1 MSHQKQNTFNQL
13 LDYFNEEEEDEEEE
27 EELINFEQKNNN
39 FNNLKAKIPY
49 YNNNKIEKFDN
60 NNNDNNQKIDKI
72 DNDIN
77 GSINDKQ
84 KQIFTE
90 LYSNIENNDENIFDC
105 EQRFLPQNN
114 NNNINNNNNN
124 IGEDFNKLKVVS
136 FRQYKFNENDENN
149 LNSNTDNQKENDNDK
164 IIEKIKTNNWL
175 INSNNNNENIN
186 ENKNEKNDKQSQK
199 EIVYNKII
207 ANQCSFGNINETSNR
222 STSINT
228 DKNGIS
234 EYSQSKLF
242 QDNFDQELYKPEYL
256 INSKCFDELE
266 NSNNNKNKNNTEN
279 NNNNKN
285 TNFSKKESIIDTN
298 IYTFKQNEN
307 DFIKNR
313 ELVKKEI
320 NQLKNSI
327 LKHSSKK
334 SKSKSKEKKIINKKN
349 VNVHKNIN
357 NVGCKNKRPIEL
369 VLYDDA
375 VKKRQKMENLYK
387 NNLSKI
393 QLNST
398 KNKINATSYKIALEH
413 NDKIIE
419 QIINKYSK
427 NGEVLTLINI
437 AQIFQ
442 DLKIFRKLLENINI
456 NKLLNINNMIDFKN
470 IIGIVIKEGDVR
482 KNEELEFL
490 EQTCNILNFEPK
502 NYIRKDIIE
511 GLLKILFASTG
522 NVGNVNDIVYILKQ
536 YLQAALLGEGILEL
550 NNRNKKDDGL
560 VLKNYIKKFFKL
572 KENIIAYQNINNYN
586 SKKYEKIIKERNDNL
601 TFEPNIP
608 QNENFHTNI
617 TQRRK
622 NFNFNS
628 LYNRFIQKEKNK
640 QTNLEQLRRNKMREE
655 LKELK
660 QKPTINKHIDNNSF
674 YNDNN
679 YYTLNIH
686 DKLYRMNE
694 HILQKKQQKI
704 EEKKRE
710 DQEKYENECKSFKL
724 HLNSRENRK
733 RMAKSFDKKIKPK
746 GYDDYII
753 RNKKA
758 ILERERIKTIMEKIP
773 CGENYEKIKR
783 RAITP
788 FNITDM
794 KKKRKKNKKEKE
806 DFFTL
811 QIKIPNG
818 QLRVLKI
825 YMKNDPYKV
834 ADDFCKIYSIKESI
848 KKKLINNIINCQK
861 TYLNDKRREEIENE
875 EELEEEEEIID
886 NKNEINGS
894 YI

>member
-1 MSHQKQNTFNQL
+1 
-13 LDYFNEEEEDEEEE
+13 
-27 EELINFEQKNNN
+27 
-39 FNNLKAKIPY
+39 
-49 YNNNKIEKFDN
+49 
-60 NNNDNNQKIDKI
+60 
-72 DNDIN
+72 
-77 GSINDKQ
+77 
-84 KQIFTE
+84 
-90 LYSNIENNDENIFDC
+90 
-105 EQRFLPQNN
+105 
-114 NNNINNNNNN
+114 
-124 IGEDFNKLKVVS
+124 
-136 FRQYKFNENDENN
+136 
-149 LNSNTDNQKENDNDK
+149 
-164 IIEKIKTNNWL
+164 
-175 INSNNNNENIN
+175 
-186 ENKNEKNDKQSQK
+186 
-199 EIVYNKII
+199 
-207 ANQCSFGNINETSNR
+207 
-222 STSINT
+222 
-228 DKNGIS
+228 
-234 EYSQSKLF
+234 
-242 QDNFDQELYKPEYL
+242 
-256 INSKCFDELE
+256 
-266 NSNNNKNKNNTEN
+266 
-279 NNNNKN
+279 
-285 TNFSKKESIIDTN
+285 
-298 IYTFKQNEN
+298 
-307 DFIKNR
+307 
-313 ELVKKEI
+313 
-320 NQLKNSI
+320 
-327 LKHSSKK
+327 
-334 SKSKSKEKKIINKKN
+334 
-349 VNVHKNIN
+349 
-357 NVGCKNKRPIEL
+357 
-369 VLYDDA
+369 
-375 VKKRQKMENLYK
+375 MENLYK

-427 NGEVLTLINI
+427 NEEVLTLINI

-456 NKLLNINNMIDFKN
+456 NKLLNVNNITDFKN

-490 EQTCNILNFEPK
+490 ELTCNILNFEPK

-660 QKPTINKHIDNNSF
+660 QKPTINKHVDNNSF
-674 YNDNN
+674 YIDNN

-818 QLRVLKI
+818 QLRALKI
-825 YMKNDPYKV
+825 YMKDDPYKV

-861 TYLNDKRREEIENE
+861 AYLNDKRREEIENE
-875 EELEEEEEIID
+875 EELEEEEIID
-886 NKNEINGS
+886 YKNEITGS
-894 YI
+894 YK